1 LRAATPNS
9 AMKPTAADGF
19 RFRPLHHEP
28 PFGALVGDQLR
39 TLRLADVRDAVQGD
53 PFPAGRGQKQ

>member
-1 LRAATPNS
+1 
-9 AMKPTAADGF
+9 MKPTAADGF